1 MGGRKI
7 RVHSRITAE
16 LPPEVQREVDRLLVE
31 GDATYDDIR
40 DFLARKG
47 YDISRSAIGRYGK
60 EFLAN
65 YRRLRIVEDKSRVLV
80 SEAGDGMVLE
90 EAASKI
96 FAQMIL
102 EAQLSGEL
110 DIKEL
115 PRIISDFARLQAS
128 SILRER
134 MKKEFEKKVEKTA
147 DKVEETARREGVS
160 PETIQKI
167 RRDVLL
173 MAT

>member
-1 MGGRKI
+1 
-7 RVHSRITAE
+7 
-16 LPPEVQREVDRLLVE
+16 
-31 GDATYDDIR
+31 
-40 DFLARKG
+40 
-47 YDISRSAIGRYGK
+47 
-60 EFLAN
+60 
-65 YRRLRIVEDKSRVLV
+65 VLV

>member
-1 MGGRKI
+1 MGGRKGRI
-7 RVHSRITAE
+7 HSRITSD

-31 GDATYDDIR
+31 GDATYDEIR
-40 DFLARKG
+40 DFLARRG
-47 YDISRSAIGRYGK
+47 FDISRSAIGRYGK

-90 EAASKI
+90 EAAAKI

-110 DIKEL
+110 DITEL
-115 PRIISDFARLQAS
+115 PRIISDFAKLQAS
-128 SILRER
+128 SVLRER

-160 PETIQKI
+160 AETIQKI
-167 RRDVLL
+167 RRDVL
-173 MAT
+173 MMVT